1 MLPDAWELTYFPSL
15 ATQGGDADFD
25 ADGLTN
31 YEEFL
36 YDTLPNN
43 RLSRLDFEVITAG
56 DNYAVQWFSSSR
68 RSYRLQSSFTLESD
82 SWTNT
87 QNGQRAGTD
96 ALMSETFSVAGSPK
110 RSFRLIVESP

>member
-36 YDTLPNN
+36 YDTLSSTI
-43 RLSRLDFEVITAG
+43 RFLIT
-56 DNYAVQWFSSSR
+56 VSP
-68 RSYRLQSSFTLESD
+68 D

>member
-36 YDTLPNN
+36 YDTLSSTIRFLITVSPDST
-43 RLSRLDFEVITAG
+43 SR
-56 DNYAVQWFSSSR
+56 
-68 RSYRLQSSFTLESD
+68 
-82 SWTNT
+82 
-87 QNGQRAGTD
+87 
-96 ALMSETFSVAGSPK
+96 
-110 RSFRLIVESP
+110 